1 MADVQHEADAHLP
14 NNRSET
20 ALDLAAQYGRLDTVV
35 TLLAADS
42 ASSSSRAA
50 VHSAGA
56 ARSPLHLAA
65 SNGHCAVVAR
75 LLDAGFDVNRTVG
88 FAARP
93 DRRHRKLHTHT
104 RPKSGRARDR
114 GGHKSQKVLGPSS
127 PIGSAASNNVNYKST
142 TLPWLK
148 TETEHL
154 LGQLSLA
161 SLRGRLIE
169 YQLRLW

>member
-1 MADVQHEADAHLP
+1 MVDLQHEADAHLP

-93 DRRHRKLHTHT
+93 DRRYRKLHTHTHT

-114 GGHKSQKVLGPSS
+114 GRHKSQKVGGPSS

-154 LGQLSLA
+154 LGE
-161 SLRGRLIE
+161 LI
-169 YQLRLW
+169 LHPSGVA